1 MRRLALSMLP
11 LLSLLSPAPLL
22 ADSDTLSARPVFV
35 VGNRYHFIRVTEDL
49 VSGAQKNGTIVWEAL
64 EPVPGYP
71 RFRIVETK
79 EGKANEIIWRYDHIN
94 NPIAQEL
101 GNGCELLNE
110 PDGGRYRWPIEEGT
124 TWNARFEVVERC
136 ADEAEVKTLASCDV
150 YAKVIA
156 LGDYNGLGE
165 PFPAAAIER
174 VVPCT
179 QPANP
184 GHVSIRYEKELICLT
199 IGMRCAFEAD
209 TVMLSPE
216 EATEEALAA
225 YRSQPDQQRFTNR
238 ISDKLKRLELKPAP
252 TE

>member
-1 MRRLALSMLP
+1 MRRLALLFLFP
-11 LLSLLSPAPLL
+11 LLLPVDAPVR
-22 ADSDTLSARPVFV
+22 AESDTLSARPVFV
-35 VGNRYHFIRVTEDL
+35 VGNRYHFVRVTEDL
-49 VSGAQKNGTIVWEAL
+49 VSGAQQNGSVTWEAL
-64 EPVPGYP
+64 EPVPGQP
-71 RFRIVETK
+71 RFRITETK
-79 EGKANEIIWRYDHIN
+79 DGKTTEIVWRYDRIN
-94 NPIAQEL
+94 NPVAQEL

-124 TWNARFEVVERC
+124 TWNAHFEVVERC
-136 ADEAEVKTLASCDV
+136 ADKAEAKTLAICDV

-156 LGDYNGLGE
+156 LGDYNGLGD
-165 PFPAAAIER
+165 PFPAAALER

-179 QPANP
+179 LPAKP

-199 IGMRCAFEAD
+199 IGIRCAFEAD

-225 YRSQPDQQRFTNR
+225 YRSQPDRQRFTSR

-252 TE
+252 AE